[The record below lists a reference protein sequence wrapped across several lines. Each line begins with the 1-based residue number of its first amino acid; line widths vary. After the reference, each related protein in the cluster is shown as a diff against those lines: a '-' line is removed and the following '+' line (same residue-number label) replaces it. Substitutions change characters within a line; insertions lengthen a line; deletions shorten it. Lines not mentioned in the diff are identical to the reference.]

1 MKTLTQ
7 STNTDL
13 SYDTGLE
20 LANLYHLHYHHAGK
34 PSFCTLFFCQLAVN
48 KLDQDGLNTTLI
60 DIYLPRNA
68 DSKFFQSFQVCI
80 YAYPR

>member
-1 MKTLTQ
+1 MPFLNDYYDSKTKEAWGIDMKTLTQ

-34 PSFCTLFFCQLAVN
+34 PSFCTLFFLLA
-48 KLDQDGLNTTLI
+48 
-60 DIYLPRNA
+60 
-68 DSKFFQSFQVCI
+68 SC
-80 YAYPR
+80 